1 MRALVANAL
10 SSIPISQIA
19 APLLVLLVLGLMLLP
34 LPPLALDIFF
44 TFNIGVSMII
54 LLTALQLKSFKDMVA
69 FPTILLVTTLLR
81 LSLNVASTRVVLMQ
95 GHTGPDAAGKVI
107 ESFAQVLVGGNYV
120 VGVIVFIVVT
130 IINFVVITKGAGR
143 VAEVS
148 ARFTLDAMP
157 GKQMAIDA
165 DLNAGI
171 IRDDEAKRRRA
182 DVAQEAD
189 FYGSMDGASKF
200 VRGDAIAGIIILI
213 INLLGGIA
221 VGMLQFDLPFMRA
234 LETYATLAVGD
245 GLVAQVPAL
254 IVSTAAGVVV
264 TRVATDEDFG
274 EQVASQLGAS
284 AFPLFLAAIIL
295 AVLGVIPGMPHFAFL
310 TFAVA
315 FAAVGYALHRRAK
328 AELQRAAT
336 VEAAAKAPSEEVNW
350 SDVPV
355 VEPLS
360 LELGYRLIRLVDAG
374 DQSDLI
380 KRIRAIRKK
389 FVAEVGFLIPSVHVR
404 DNLQLPPEN
413 YRFMIFGAEVARGQ
427 ILPDR
432 FLAIEPATEP
442 AHLEGVR
449 VLDPT
454 FKMPA
459 VWIYPNQRD
468 SALSKGYT
476 VVEPSVVLAT
486 HLDQI
491 VRMHAHELLGRQE
504 VQDLVD
510 HFRARFPK
518 LVEDTVPKNVSLQ
531 IVQKMLQLLLE
542 EGIPIR
548 DFRTVLEVAAE
559 QAGKDPHPLQLL
571 APLRFALR
579 RTIVQEVFG
588 DAPSIR
594 VAAVHPD
601 FERIIE
607 QAVGNLPVAP
617 DGAIE
622 PGLMRFY
629 EGEVTAVV
637 DDMETLGLPPVI
649 VASARNRLTLSRIAR
664 KVRPQAVVLG
674 MNEMPVD
681 ADLSFHRVICS
692 RQGASQ

>member
-1 MRALVANAL
+1 
-10 SSIPISQIA
+10 
-19 APLLVLLVLGLMLLP
+19 
-34 LPPLALDIFF
+34 
-44 TFNIGVSMII
+44 
-54 LLTALQLKSFKDMVA
+54 
-69 FPTILLVTTLLR
+69 
-81 LSLNVASTRVVLMQ
+81 
-95 GHTGPDAAGKVI
+95 
-107 ESFAQVLVGGNYV
+107 
-120 VGVIVFIVVT
+120 
-130 IINFVVITKGAGR
+130 
-143 VAEVS
+143 
-148 ARFTLDAMP
+148 
-157 GKQMAIDA
+157 
-165 DLNAGI
+165 
-171 IRDDEAKRRRA
+171 
-182 DVAQEAD
+182 
-189 FYGSMDGASKF
+189 
-200 VRGDAIAGIIILI
+200 
-213 INLLGGIA
+213 
-221 VGMLQFDLPFMRA
+221 
-234 LETYATLAVGD
+234 
-245 GLVAQVPAL
+245 VAQVPAL

>member
-1 MRALVANAL
+1 
-10 SSIPISQIA
+10 
-19 APLLVLLVLGLMLLP
+19 
-34 LPPLALDIFF
+34 
-44 TFNIGVSMII
+44 
-54 LLTALQLKSFKDMVA
+54 
-69 FPTILLVTTLLR
+69 
-81 LSLNVASTRVVLMQ
+81 
-95 GHTGPDAAGKVI
+95 
-107 ESFAQVLVGGNYV
+107 
-120 VGVIVFIVVT
+120 
-130 IINFVVITKGAGR
+130 
-143 VAEVS
+143 
-148 ARFTLDAMP
+148 
-157 GKQMAIDA
+157 
-165 DLNAGI
+165 
-171 IRDDEAKRRRA
+171 
-182 DVAQEAD
+182 
-189 FYGSMDGASKF
+189 
-200 VRGDAIAGIIILI
+200 
-213 INLLGGIA
+213 
-221 VGMLQFDLPFMRA
+221 
-234 LETYATLAVGD
+234 
-245 GLVAQVPAL
+245 
-254 IVSTAAGVVV
+254 
-264 TRVATDEDFG
+264 
-274 EQVASQLGAS
+274 
-284 AFPLFLAAIIL
+284 
-295 AVLGVIPGMPHFAFL
+295 MPHFAFL

-328 AELQRAAT
+328 AELLRVAT

-442 AHLEGVR
+442 AHLDGVR

-468 SALSKGYT
+468 SALAKGYT

-518 LVEDTVPKNVSLQ
+518 LVEETVPKNVSLQ
-531 IVQKMLQLLLE
+531 VVQKMLQLLLE

-559 QAGKDPHPLQLL
+559 QAGKDPQPLQLL

-637 DDMETLGLPPVI
+637 DDMESLGLPPVI

>member
-1 MRALVANAL
+1 
-10 SSIPISQIA
+10 
-19 APLLVLLVLGLMLLP
+19 
-34 LPPLALDIFF
+34 
-44 TFNIGVSMII
+44 
-54 LLTALQLKSFKDMVA
+54 
-69 FPTILLVTTLLR
+69 
-81 LSLNVASTRVVLMQ
+81 
-95 GHTGPDAAGKVI
+95 
-107 ESFAQVLVGGNYV
+107 
-120 VGVIVFIVVT
+120 
-130 IINFVVITKGAGR
+130 
-143 VAEVS
+143 
-148 ARFTLDAMP
+148 
-157 GKQMAIDA
+157 
-165 DLNAGI
+165 
-171 IRDDEAKRRRA
+171 
-182 DVAQEAD
+182 
-189 FYGSMDGASKF
+189 
-200 VRGDAIAGIIILI
+200 
-213 INLLGGIA
+213 
-221 VGMLQFDLPFMRA
+221 
-234 LETYATLAVGD
+234 
-245 GLVAQVPAL
+245 
-254 IVSTAAGVVV
+254 
-264 TRVATDEDFG
+264 
-274 EQVASQLGAS
+274 
-284 AFPLFLAAIIL
+284 
-295 AVLGVIPGMPHFAFL
+295 
-310 TFAVA
+310 
-315 FAAVGYALHRRAK
+315 
-328 AELQRAAT
+328 
-336 VEAAAKAPSEEVNW
+336 
-350 SDVPV
+350 
-355 VEPLS
+355 
-360 LELGYRLIRLVDAG
+360 
-374 DQSDLI
+374 
-380 KRIRAIRKK
+380 
-389 FVAEVGFLIPSVHVR
+389 
-404 DNLQLPPEN
+404 
-413 YRFMIFGAEVARGQ
+413 
-427 ILPDR
+427 
-432 FLAIEPATEP
+432 
-442 AHLEGVR
+442 
-449 VLDPT
+449 
-454 FKMPA
+454 
-459 VWIYPNQRD
+459 
-468 SALSKGYT
+468 
-476 VVEPSVVLAT
+476 
-486 HLDQI
+486 
-491 VRMHAHELLGRQE
+491 MHAHELLGRQE